1 MLGQIEVLE
10 RKPDWHNTGKRPQT
24 PYRWSCM
31 LHRSS
36 TGIQISIQDIYV
48 SRPKI
53 YFSDAWYE
61 PCALEPIFQDLCCIW
76 TTSVHRIQ
84 LLLFCLSLRAGDLH
98 YEVNFRL
105 ASLLEHRFLIPF
117 NIQCCMKQGRGFRN
131 MNLKWALWLKKISD
145 EASWEILLS
154 KSLSSWLAGCDQI
167 ELSDWL
173 GWQKKL
179 LRGKNSYVHALE
191 LLSKFKQVNL
201 HQFSFIHVS
210 SYFFILEC
218 M

>member
-1 MLGQIEVLE
+1 MNHVHWNLL
-10 RKPDWHNTGKRPQT
+10 
-24 PYRWSCM
+24 
-31 LHRSS
+31 
-36 TGIQISIQDIYV
+36 
-48 SRPKI
+48 
-53 YFSDAWYE
+53 
-61 PCALEPIFQDLCCIW
+61 FQDLCCIW

-105 ASLLEHRFLIPF
+105 ASLLEHHFLIPF

-131 MNLKWALWLKKISD
+131 VNLKWALWLKKISD

-154 KSLSSWLAGCDQI
+154 KSLSSWLAN
-167 ELSDWL
+167 E
-173 GWQKKL
+173 QKWPNRIIRLTRLAKETPSREEQL
-179 LRGKNSYVHALE
+179 CTCFRVTV
-191 LLSKFKQVNL
+191 KQVNL
-201 HQFSFIHVS
+201 HQFSYIHVS